1 MGIELECSVLCMLS
15 GVEDGD
21 RVGVFCAVHVI
32 RS

>member
-1 MGIELECSVLCMLS
+1 MRIWFECSALYMLS
-15 GVEDGD
+15 GVEDGN